1 MLIICALE
9 EVKTYSS
16 LCILG
21 FSGEA
26 FHQSAHQKIL
36 SRSSGVVLW
45 QTYYWSPWTLCLD
58 QQVGGPGTWV
68 SGSVG
73 LGLEPWIPIVSV
85 RVGLEPI
92 YSG

>member
-58 QQVGGPGTWV
+58 QTWYLGLWV
-68 SGSVG
+68 CGVG
-73 LGLEPWIPIVSV
+73 LGALDPHCICKS
-85 RVGLEPI
+85 R
-92 YSG
+92 SGAHILRLI